1 MRLPPAR
8 YLFKRIVLS
17 AMTLLILVSVV
28 FALVRMTPGGP
39 FDGERQLPKAVEQNL
54 RAAYYLDEP
63 LAKQYLRYLGDLLR
77 GDLGPS
83 FRNKDFSVN
92 ELIGAGLPTSAT
104 LGSLALAFALVT
116 GVVIGTTAGLR
127 PGSLTD
133 RWLMALNNL
142 NLATPSLITAP
153 LLVLLFAV
161 TLSWLPAGGAD
172 HWQHFVLPAIALA
185 APFSGAIARLCR
197 GSVMDTLA
205 ADHLRTA
212 RAKGLNQRQIVM
224 HHVLPLSLLPV
235 LSYLGPASAAL
246 LTGSVVV
253 EQIFAMPG
261 IGRYFV
267 EGALNNDYTLVMGV
281 VVVYSAFIACFNLLI
296 DIAYALL
303 DPRLAVANTQ

>member
-8 YLFKRIVLS
+8 YLLQRIFLAGV
-17 AMTLLILVSVV
+17 TLLVLVSVV
-28 FALVRMTPGGP
+28 FVLVRLTPGGP
-39 FDGERQLPKAVEQNL
+39 FDGERQLPEAVEKNL
-54 RAAYYLDEP
+54 RAAYHLDEP
-63 LAKQYLRYLGDLLR
+63 LVQQYARYISSVLT

-83 FRNKDFSVN
+83 FRSKDFNVN
-92 ELIGAGLPTSAT
+92 ELIAAGLPTSAA
-104 LGSLALAFALVT
+104 LGLLALALALISGVT
-116 GVVIGTTAGLR
+116 IGTVAGLH
-127 PGSLTD
+127 PGSWTD
-133 RWLMALNNL
+133 RSLMAVNNL

-161 TLSWLPAGGAD
+161 TLSWLPAGGANS
-172 HWQHFVLPAIALA
+172 WQHFLLPAIALA
-185 APFSGAIARLCR
+185 LPFSGAIARLCR
-197 GSVMDTLA
+197 GSVVDTLM

-212 RAKGLNQRQIVM
+212 QAKGLRRHQIVLR
-224 HHVLPLSLLPV
+224 HVLPLSLLPV

-281 VVVYSAFIACFNLLI
+281 VVVYSAFIAGFNLLI
-296 DIAYALL
+296 DLTYSWL
-303 DPRLAVANTQ
+303 DPRLATAHQA

>member
-8 YLFKRIVLS
+8 YLLQRIFLAGV
-17 AMTLLILVSVV
+17 TLLVLVSVV
-28 FALVRMTPGGP
+28 FVLVRLTPGGP
-39 FDGERQLPKAVEQNL
+39 FDGERQLPEAVEKNL
-54 RAAYYLDEP
+54 RAAYHLDEP
-63 LAKQYLRYLGDLLR
+63 LVQQYARYISSLLT

-83 FRNKDFSVN
+83 FRSKDFNVN
-92 ELIGAGLPTSAT
+92 ELIAAGLPTSAA
-104 LGSLALAFALVT
+104 LGLLALALALISGVT
-116 GVVIGTTAGLR
+116 IGTVAGLR
-127 PGSLTD
+127 PGSWTD
-133 RWLMALNNL
+133 RLLMALNNL

-172 HWQHFVLPAIALA
+172 SWQHFLLPAIALA
-185 APFSGAIARLCR
+185 LPFSGAIARLCR
-197 GSVMDTLA
+197 GSVVDTLM

-212 RAKGLNQRQIVM
+212 QAKGLHRHQIVLR
-224 HHVLPLSLLPV
+224 HVLPLSLLPV

-281 VVVYSAFIACFNLLI
+281 VVVYSAFIAGFNLLI
-296 DIAYALL
+296 DLTYSWL
-303 DPRLAVANTQ
+303 DPRLATAHQA